1 MLFGRRKFVLF
12 SILVCATLCNMVA
25 AEDVLKLSDARIRL
39 PLPGQTTAVVYMQL
53 HNQSAQQLTIRA
65 VEVEGAGASEL
76 HQHIHR
82 DGMMRMRRL
91 EHITVAAG
99 QQLAFESGSYH
110 IMAFRMETLVDSSSP
125 NDHTYTVTL
134 TLDDGQQVSAEATV
148 MTL

>member
-1 MLFGRRKFVLF
+1 MVFWGRRFVLC
-12 SILVCATLCNMVA
+12 SVLVCASLYGMVVSADTLR
-25 AEDVLKLSDARIRL
+25 LSDARIRL

-53 HNQSAQQLTIRA
+53 HNHAAQALTIRG

-91 EHITVAAG
+91 EQISVASG
-99 QQLAFESGSYH
+99 QQLAFEPGSYH
-110 IMAFRMETLVDSSSP
+110 IMAFRMDSSAKSAAQD
-125 NDHTYTVTL
+125 DHSYTVTL
-134 TLDDGQQVSAEATV
+134 ILDGGQRVSTEAKV

>member
-1 MLFGRRKFVLF
+1 
-12 SILVCATLCNMVA
+12 MVA
-25 AEDVLKLSDARIRL
+25 SADALRLSDARIRL

-53 HNQSAQQLTIRA
+53 HNQAAQALTIRG

-76 HQHIHR
+76 HQHVHR

-91 EHITVAAG
+91 EQISVASG

-110 IMAFRMETLVDSSSP
+110 IMAFRMEVSTRLATQD
-125 NDHTYTVTL
+125 DHSYTVTL
-134 TLDDGQQVSAEATV
+134 ILDSGQRVSTEAKV